1 MKKSTRQSQPRESL
15 SIRLQPYCTC
25 PLGEVASYLNS
36 LEKSESCRIIGEVLV
51 MCLLPYARAQQQASE
66 AELQRVCW
74 ESCHLI
80 NQHTSTI
87 RQALRVPHPLFSST
101 NDPFEA
107 ITTVSTSAPSAG
119 QRGQRSRSSAQNGAS
134 PTSGIEQTPI
144 ELINDLFN

>member
-51 MCLLPYARAQQQASE
+51 MCLLPYARAQQQAPE

-87 RQALRVPHPLFSST
+87 RQALRVPHPLFSS
-101 NDPFEA
+101 NSDPFEVVTPA
-107 ITTVSTSAPSAG
+107 STSAPPSPH
-119 QRGQRSRSSAQNGAS
+119 RSRSSTQNGAS
-134 PTSGIEQTPI
+134 PTSEAEQTSI
-144 ELINDLFN
+144 ELLNNLFG

>member
-1 MKKSTRQSQPRESL
+1 MKKQTRQPQPRESL
-15 SIRLQPYCTC
+15 SIRLQPYRTR
-25 PLGEVASYLNS
+25 PLGEVAIYLNS

-51 MCLLPYARAQQQASE
+51 MCLLPYARAQQQAPE

-87 RQALRVPHPLFSST
+87 RQALRVPHPLFSMNS
-101 NDPFEA
+101 DPFEA
-107 ITTVSTSAPSAG
+107 VTPASTSAP
-119 QRGQRSRSSAQNGAS
+119 QNPQRSRSGTQNGSA
-134 PTSGIEQTPI
+134 PTLEAEQTPI